1 MPKRA
6 SRRVRPPATV
16 SQLLE
21 LEARLGV
28 VDDWLKGFGSSLQ
41 AQDTQL
47 HELNGELRKAR
58 ELALEALAQSQDAL
72 ETRQLARSHE
82 DRLTNLTLAVA
93 EGIAHVER
101 AEARIRATVQRARAQ
116 LAESGIE
123 SPALEAEGD
132 QLQLLDEAGGGGRK
146 LHAVRED
153 VEPSPPSPGLQDRP
167 DDRLPS
173 PVPGMTRGEL
183 RRFRGA

>member
-1 MPKRA
+1 MTNKPSRA
-6 SRRVRPPATV
+6 KQTPATV
-16 SQLLE
+16 KQLLA

-28 VDDWLKGFGSSLQ
+28 IEAQLPGIGVDANALNGRVYELQ
-41 AQDTQL
+41 A
-47 HELNGELRKAR
+47 ELLKSR
-58 ELALEALAQSQDAL
+58 ELALEALSQSQDAL

-132 QLQLLDEAGGGGRK
+132 QLQLVYDGGSANRK
-146 LHAVRED
+146 LHAVRDEVAAPAAAA
-153 VEPSPPSPGLQDRP
+153 VESLDDSRPSS
-167 DDRLPS
+167 
-173 PVPGMTRGEL
+173 VPGMTRGQL

>member
-6 SRRVRPPATV
+6 PRGVAPPATGKR
-16 SQLLE
+16 LDD
-21 LEARLGV
+21 LEARLGI
-28 VDDWLKGFGSSLQ
+28 LETYQREASGFAFSMGE
-41 AQDTQL
+41 AHT
-47 HELNGELRKAR
+47 ELRR
-58 ELALEALAQSQDAL
+58 ELEANRKLALEALAQSQDAL

-132 QLQLLDEAGGGGRK
+132 QLQLLDETGSGGRR
-146 LHAVRED
+146 LHAVREE
-153 VEPSPPSPGLQDRP
+153 VEESAPSPRSDEWP
-167 DDRLPS
+167 DDGRPS
-173 PVPGMTRGEL
+173 PVPGMTRGML

>member
-1 MPKRA
+1 MSKRA
-6 SRRVRPPATV
+6 SRSQPPPATV
-16 SQLLE
+16 AQLVE

-28 VDDWLKGFGSSLQ
+28 LEEILEQHRQAFG
-41 AQDTQL
+41 AQNAQL
-47 HELNGELRKAR
+47 EELRGQLEKSR
-58 ELALEALAQSQDAL
+58 ELALEGLAQSQDAL
-72 ETRQLARSHE
+72 EARTLARSHE

-132 QLQLLDEAGGGGRK
+132 QLQLLDEGGGRR
-146 LHAVRED
+146 LHAVPDD
-153 VEPSPPSPGLQDRP
+153 VDPSPPSTRQERP
-167 DDRLPS
+167 DDGRPS
-173 PVPGMTRGEL
+173 VVPGMTRGEL